1 MRYGSG
7 SHNEDEWV
15 PDETP
20 SREHEI
26 ELSERDVS
34 ALRALKS
41 RNGAGIGNIA
51 VENIAIWKII
61 NQVCES
67 KNAK

>member
-7 SHNEDEWV
+7 NHNEEAWV

-20 SREHEI
+20 SRQHAV

-34 ALRALKS
+34 ALRNLKS
-41 RNGAGIGNIA
+41 RNGAGMGNIPA
-51 VENIAIWKII
+51 ENVAIWKMI
-61 NQVCES
+61 NQVCE
-67 KNAK
+67 K

>member
-7 SHNEDEWV
+7 NHYKNEWV

-20 SREHEI
+20 SGEYTV

-34 ALRALKS
+34 VLKALKG
-41 RNGAGIGNIA
+41 RNGAGMTA
-51 VENIAIWKII
+51 PPEENIAIWKMI
-61 NQVCES
+61 NQVCE
-67 KNAK
+67 K